1 MAFFSNKRKTAQH
14 TTTIIPAI
22 KSCKYEFLLIF
33 MTFIE
38 WTAVTVKEKFVPDQ
52 PLLPW

>member
-14 TTTIIPAI
+14 TTTITPAI
-22 KSCKYEFLLIF
+22 KSCKYEFLL
-33 MTFIE
+33 TFIE